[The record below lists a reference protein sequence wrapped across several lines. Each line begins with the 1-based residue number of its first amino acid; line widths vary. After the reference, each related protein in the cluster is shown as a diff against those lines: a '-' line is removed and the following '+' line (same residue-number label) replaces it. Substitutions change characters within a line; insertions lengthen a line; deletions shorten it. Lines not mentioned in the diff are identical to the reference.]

1 MAVKLTLKGFDEY
14 ISKLRKAGANIQKV
28 SEKTLLESARMYHSE
43 LISQVNASPM
53 SQDTKDAMMDS
64 MIEPHIRYS
73 SDYIVVAETGFRIGN
88 DYHTSKEL
96 SGGFIALFNEY
107 GTTRRKTRKGANR
120 GSLEEMEF
128 TRRAHKVVD
137 PRIRKTQKKML
148 EEALKEALG

>member
-1 MAVKLTLKGFDEY
+1 MGAKLTLKGFDEY

-28 SEKTLLESARMYHSE
+28 SERVLLDSARTFHGE
-43 LISQVNASPM
+43 LIQQVNASPM
-53 SQDTKDAMMDS
+53 SQDTKDAMMDDI
-64 MIEPHIRYS
+64 IEPWIRYS
-73 SDYIVVAETGFRIGN
+73 SDYVVVAEVGFEMGEKIDPKN
-88 DYHTSKEL
+88 L
-96 SGGFIALFNEY
+96 SGGYIALFNEY
-107 GTTRRKTRKGANR
+107 GTHRRKTRKGANR